1 MTSGGL
7 FYSRDDTDAVAEPQ
21 LAYSNPHKQRVG
33 PRWVRGEVVFAMPL
47 GIVTVDPAK
56 TRWAKEYVVV
66 YSVDGAPE
74 GRPERVP
81 GQFGIYDSKPGD
93 EHYSP
98 IWRYNY
104 VIVPRDYEAN
114 TLRSEDDCLAS
125 GYPVIESDVYTN

>member
-7 FYSRDDTDAVAEPQ
+7 FYSRDDTDVVEEPQ
-21 LAYSNPHKQRVG
+21 LSYSNPHKQRVG

-47 GIVTVDPAK
+47 GIVDVDPAT

-66 YSVDGAPE
+66 YSVDGGPE

-104 VIVPRDYEAN
+104 VLVPRDYEAN
-114 TLRSEDDCLAS
+114 TLRSEEDCLNS
-125 GYPVIESDVYTN
+125 GHPVIESDVYTN

>member
-47 GIVTVDPAK
+47 GIVTVDPEQ

-66 YSVDGAPE
+66 HSVDGGPQ

-81 GQFGIYDSKPGD
+81 GQFGIYDSRPGD
-93 EHYSP
+93 PHYSP

-104 VIVPRDYEAN
+104 VLVPRDYVAN
-114 TLRSEDDCLAS
+114 TLRSEEDCLNS
-125 GYPVIESDVYTN
+125 GFPIIESDVYTN